1 VLVEEWHF
9 GVLVLLV
16 VFGSNARFV
25 VVVVVVKVNGVT
37 G

>member
-1 VLVEEWHF
+1 MEEWHF
-9 GVLVLLV
+9 GVLLV

-25 VVVVVVKVNGVT
+25 AVVVVVKVNGVT